1 MIRFF
6 IIIIYLAALAI
17 TARAQVFNEKKV
29 VSMPDTIKGSA
40 NDYEE
45 WLRNEPIKPELRDSS
60 VLRPILP
67 RIDRV
72 PPDKLSPLPS
82 KKMEIVI
89 MTPQLRTDMQL
100 AYQGHWLEQQRKDQ
114 VGGAMTIGL
123 PVIPLIALAVKKLF
137 PKHKSKKERQREK
150 LQQIL
155 DNY

>member
-17 TARAQVFNEKKV
+17 TARAQVFNDKKV

-100 AYQGHWLEQQRKDQ
+100 AYQGHWLEQ
-114 VGGAMTIGL
+114 
-123 PVIPLIALAVKKLF
+123 
-137 PKHKSKKERQREK
+137 
-150 LQQIL
+150 
-155 DNY
+155 